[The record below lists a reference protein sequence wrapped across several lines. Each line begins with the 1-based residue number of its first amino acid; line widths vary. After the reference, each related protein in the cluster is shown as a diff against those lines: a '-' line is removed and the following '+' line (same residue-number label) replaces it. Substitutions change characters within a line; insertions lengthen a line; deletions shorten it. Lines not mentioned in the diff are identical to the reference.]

1 MNSLEFAGNALKR
14 AGVRIGVLVGVLA
27 VLGVLGLLGVNAV
40 IWFSGI
46 GATRTAG
53 CGYPGG
59 GPSGG
64 TSPLAA
70 AAPVPLAAGGQATD
84 EQKANAAIIV
94 GVGQQLQVPERG
106 QWVALATALQESGLR
121 NIDYGDRDSV
131 GLFQQRPSQGWGTV
145 AQIMDPVYSATQF
158 YNRLLEV
165 PDWPSMPLWEA
176 AQTVQRSAFPTA
188 YSKWE
193 NLAASLLAEGGTD
206 VSLLTTDVCAPRGGA
221 TGPAAAAYLGPDTGC
236 VAEDPTT
243 GGCLTANTR
252 NAVDEVN
259 RVFGGYGANS
269 RLQAASCYSARPG
282 NPTSDH
288 PSGKACDIFPGSAG
302 AFAAGDEL
310 QSGWELAEWLRA
322 NAGPLNVKY
331 VIWQAR
337 IWSPERGD
345 VDGWG
350 RAYTGGG
357 VYDPTEATG
366 GHFDHVHVSFQ
377 R

>member
-1 MNSLEFAGNALKR
+1 LNSFEFAGNALRR

-27 VLGVLGLLGVNAV
+27 VVGVLGLLGVNAV

-46 GATRTAG
+46 GATQTGG

-59 GPSGG
+59 GGGYPGAG

-70 AAPVPLAAGGQATD
+70 GPTGEATD
-84 EQKANAAIIV
+84 EQKTNAAIIV

-106 QWVALATALQESGLR
+106 QWIALATALQESGLR

-131 GLFQQRPSQGWGTV
+131 GLFQQRPSQGWGSV
-145 AQIMDPVYSATQF
+145 QQILDPVYSATQF

-165 PDWPSMPLWEA
+165 PDWPQMELWQA
-176 AQTVQRSAFPTA
+176 AQAVQRSAFPTA

-206 VSLLTTDVCAPRGGA
+206 VSLLSTDVCAPRGGA
-221 TGPAAAAYLGPDTGC
+221 TGPAALAFIGPDTGC
-236 VAEDPTT
+236 VVDDPTS

-252 NAVDEVN
+252 HALDEIN
-259 RVFGGYGANS
+259 RVFGGYGAAS
-269 RLQAASCYSARPG
+269 RLQSVGCWDAHAW
-282 NPTSDH
+282 NPSSDH
-288 PSGKACDIFPGSAG
+288 PKGKACDLFPGSAG
-302 AFAAGDEL
+302 VFAAGDEL
-310 QSGWELAEWLRA
+310 QAGWELAEWLRG
-322 NAGPLNVKY
+322 NAESLHVAY
-331 VIWQAR
+331 IIWQGR
-337 IWSPERGD
+337 IWSVGRGD
-345 VDGWG
+345 TDGGWG
-350 RAYTGGG
+350 QPYGGGG
-357 VYDPTEATG
+357 VYDPDEATG